1 LWYNQIMK
9 KVYAETG
16 KYLYDIS
23 KITLGVA
30 VITPLVKGGSMS
42 IVALGI
48 SFAIFIAG
56 AFLIK
61 KGE

>member
-1 LWYNQIMK
+1 MK
-9 KVYAETG
+9 KVYTETG

-30 VITPLVKGGSMS
+30 VITPLVKGGNISL
-42 IVALGI
+42 VALGI
-48 SFAIFIAG
+48 SFIAFAVG
-56 AFLIK
+56 AYLIK